1 MIFEFPEIF
10 FSILASD
17 FFSTFFF
24 FYYSAGGERSER
36 LGGVSERSEP
46 PAGGLAQ
53 VSEGGVSA
61 SYLSKA
67 EFSKHQENISFC
79 KRNCKI
85 RENGKRWDD
94 MGNNLGI
101 LWNVM

>member
-1 MIFEFPEIF
+1 MFSPFFNSNFFGKYLFPIFIF
-10 FSILASD
+10 TILRG
-17 FFSTFFF
+17 
-24 FYYSAGGERSER
+24 AGGERSER
-36 LGGVSERSEP
+36 LRGVGERSEP